1 MELFCITIAWI
12 FGIIWGLYFKI
23 SIAFFVVPVIFIGIY
38 LSRKKK
44 IKKYFIWFLISL
56 VISNLQITLLEKSF
70 SEKYKNIDENLEIV
84 GTVISNPI
92 DKEYKNQYTLKV
104 EKIDENKKYQ
114 NTNLQLNVKK
124 EKENLSYGDKIIVKG
139 NFEEA
144 STARNEGGFN
154 YKQYLKTK
162 KIYGIVTVDKK
173 DVKVVNKNNANIIEL
188 LANKVRNSM
197 KGKIEQNLSDATS
210 GLLSGMLI
218 GDKSNLPKE
227 IQEDFRNSSLSH
239 ILAIS
244 GMHVSYVMLGIT
256 FLISKMKFSKKI
268 SKIITIVILLFFIIL
283 TGKTASVE
291 RACFMSVYAILASLL
306 HKRANVLASISISIL
321 IILIINPYSILDIG
335 LQLSYGGTL
344 GIVLIYPILKKCK
357 KSKKE
362 KAKENKFQKLIQKIK
377 EKILDIIRITVSA
390 NLVIFPIILY
400 QYNTMSFTFI
410 ISNLLISS
418 IIGIIIILGFMS
430 VFASYIF
437 MPLAKVMFFLTQIL
451 LNILA
456 QTAHLCAKLPFSKVY
471 FPTPKIYVILI
482 YYLFLIYIILA
493 KRNIISVKKISKKIF
508 IIFIIIVIILNLI
521 VKVIP
526 KEFTISFID
535 VGQGDSML
543 ISTPKGKRILV
554 DGGGTRDSENFD
566 VGRQT
571 LIPYLLNKGITKL
584 DYIVISHFDSDH
596 VGGIL
601 SVLEELK
608 AEKVIICKQEENEN
622 YKKFKEIVKDKKI
635 KVYVVKKGDNFKIE
649 EDIYLSILW
658 PKEEMIKE
666 NAINNNSIVAKLSY
680 KAFSILLTGDI
691 EKIAEEEILKEYKNT
706 NILKANILKVAHHGS
721 KSSSTIEF
729 LEKVSPQIALIG
741 VGAKNTFGHPN
752 QGVLNRLQNL
762 NTKIYRTDQ
771 NGEITIKVTQWGR
784 FFLQLFLGT
793 EQKKVN
799 TH

>member
-23 SIAFFVVPVIFIGIY
+23 SIAFFVVPVIFIGI

-70 SEKYKNIDENLEIV
+70 SEKYKNIGENLEIV

-173 DVKVVNKNNANIIEL
+173 DVKVVNKNNTNIIEL

-197 KGKIEQNLSDATS
+197 KGKIEQNLTDATS

-256 FLISKMKFSKKI
+256 VLISKMKFSKKI
-268 SKIITIVILLFFIIL
+268 SKMITIVILLFFIIL

-344 GIVLIYPILKKCK
+344 GIVLIYSILKKCK

-418 IIGIIIILGFMS
+418 IIGIIIILGFIS
-430 VFASYIF
+430 VFTSYVF
-437 MPLAKVMFFLTQIL
+437 MPLAKIMFFLTQIL

-456 QTAHLCAKLPFSKVY
+456 QTAHLCAKIPFSKVY
-471 FPTPKIYVILI
+471 FPTPKIYVIII

-543 ISTPKGKRILV
+543 ISTPRGKRILV

-596 VGGIL
+596 ATGVAQILGKIDVSSIILTRQLEENDIYRHIL
-601 SVLEELK
+601 SI
-608 AEKVIICKQEENEN
+608 A
-622 YKKFKEIVKDKKI
+622 KEKKI
-635 KVYVVKKGDNFKIE
+635 KLIYVKEGDVLKIGG
-649 EDIYLSILW
+649 IKISIIHPENKL
-658 PKEEMIKE
+658 MI
-666 NAINNNSIVAKLSY
+666 NNPMNNNSIVCKVEYNS
-680 KAFSILLTGDI
+680 FSMLLTGDI
-691 EKIAEEEILKEYKNT
+691 EMEAEELILRKNI
-706 NILKANILKVAHHGS
+706 NLKADVLKVAHHGS
-721 KSSSTIEF
+721 KTSTTGEF
-729 LEKVSPQIALIG
+729 LKAINPKVALIG
-741 VGAKNTFGHPN
+741 VGKNNNFGHPSN
-752 QGVLNRLQNL
+752 EVIQRLKENG
-762 NTKIYRTDQ
+762 TRIYRTDE
-771 NGEITIKVTQWGR
+771 NGEISITVNKKGRIIKIQRCIT
-784 FFLQLFLGT
+784 
-793 EQKKVN
+793 
-799 TH
+799 

>member
-173 DVKVVNKNNANIIEL
+173 DVKVVNKNNTNIIEL

-197 KGKIEQNLSDATS
+197 KGKIEQNLSAATS

-418 IIGIIIILGFMS
+418 IIGIIIILGLIS

-437 MPLAKVMFFLTQIL
+437 MPLAKIMFFLTQIL

-508 IIFIIIVIILNLI
+508 IIFIIIVIISNLI

-596 VGGIL
+596 ATGVAQILGKIDVSSIILTRQLEENDIYRHIL
-601 SVLEELK
+601 SI
-608 AEKVIICKQEENEN
+608 A
-622 YKKFKEIVKDKKI
+622 KEKKI
-635 KVYVVKKGDNFKIE
+635 KLIYVKEGDVLKIGG
-649 EDIYLSILW
+649 IKISIIHPENKL
-658 PKEEMIKE
+658 MI
-666 NAINNNSIVAKLSY
+666 NNPMNNNSIVCKVEYNS
-680 KAFSILLTGDI
+680 FSMLLTGDI
-691 EKIAEEEILKEYKNT
+691 EMEAEELILRKNI
-706 NILKANILKVAHHGS
+706 NLKADVLKVAHHGS
-721 KSSSTIEF
+721 KTSTTGEF
-729 LEKVSPQIALIG
+729 LKAINPKVALIG
-741 VGAKNTFGHPN
+741 VGKNNNFGHPSN
-752 QGVLNRLQNL
+752 EVIQRLKENG
-762 NTKIYRTDQ
+762 TRIYRTDE
-771 NGEITIKVTQWGR
+771 NGEISITVNKKGRIIKIQRCIT
-784 FFLQLFLGT
+784 
-793 EQKKVN
+793 
-799 TH
+799 

>member
-38 LSRKKK
+38 LNRKKK

-70 SEKYKNIDENLEIV
+70 SEKYKNIGENLEIV

-92 DKEYKNQYTLKV
+92 DKKYKNQYTLKV

-173 DVKVVNKNNANIIEL
+173 DVKVVNKNNTNIIEL

-197 KGKIEQNLSDATS
+197 KGKIEQNITDATS

-256 FLISKMKFSKKI
+256 FLISKMKFSKKM
-268 SKIITIVILLFFIIL
+268 SKMITIVILLFFIIL

-306 HKRANVLASISISIL
+306 HKMANVLASISISIL

-377 EKILDIIRITVSA
+377 EKILDIIRLTVSA

-508 IIFIIIVIILNLI
+508 IIFIIIVIISNLI

-596 VGGIL
+596 ATGVAQILGKIDVSSIILTRQLEENDIYRHIL
-601 SVLEELK
+601 SI
-608 AEKVIICKQEENEN
+608 A
-622 YKKFKEIVKDKKI
+622 KEKKI
-635 KVYVVKKGDNFKIE
+635 KLIYVKEGDVLKIGG
-649 EDIYLSILW
+649 IKISIIHPENKL
-658 PKEEMIKE
+658 MI
-666 NAINNNSIVAKLSY
+666 NNPMNNNSIVCKVEYNS
-680 KAFSILLTGDI
+680 FSMLLTGDI
-691 EKIAEEEILKEYKNT
+691 EMEAEELILRKNI
-706 NILKANILKVAHHGS
+706 NLKADVLKVAHHGS
-721 KSSSTIEF
+721 KTSTTGEF
-729 LEKVSPQIALIG
+729 LKAINPKVALIG
-741 VGAKNTFGHPN
+741 VGKNNNFGHPSN
-752 QGVLNRLQNL
+752 EVIQRLKENG
-762 NTKIYRTDQ
+762 TRIYRTDE
-771 NGEITIKVTQWGR
+771 NGEISITVNKKGRIIKIQRCIT
-784 FFLQLFLGT
+784 
-793 EQKKVN
+793 
-799 TH
+799 

>member
-70 SEKYKNIDENLEIV
+70 SEKYKNIGENLEIV

-173 DVKVVNKNNANIIEL
+173 DVKVVNKNNTNIIEL

-197 KGKIEQNLSDATS
+197 KGKIEQNITDATS

-256 FLISKMKFSKKI
+256 FLISKMKFSKKM
-268 SKIITIVILLFFIIL
+268 SKMITIVILLFFIIL

-377 EKILDIIRITVSA
+377 EKILDIIRLTVSA

-508 IIFIIIVIILNLI
+508 IIFIIIVIISNLI

-596 VGGIL
+596 ATGVAQILGKIDVSSIILTRQLEENDIYRHIL
-601 SVLEELK
+601 SI
-608 AEKVIICKQEENEN
+608 A
-622 YKKFKEIVKDKKI
+622 KEKKI
-635 KVYVVKKGDNFKIE
+635 KLIYVKEGDVLKIGG
-649 EDIYLSILW
+649 IKISIIHPENKL
-658 PKEEMIKE
+658 MI
-666 NAINNNSIVAKLSY
+666 NNPMNNNSIVCKVEYNS
-680 KAFSILLTGDI
+680 FSMLLTGDI
-691 EKIAEEEILKEYKNT
+691 EMEAEELILRKNI
-706 NILKANILKVAHHGS
+706 NLKADVLKVAHHGS
-721 KSSSTIEF
+721 KTSTTGEF
-729 LEKVSPQIALIG
+729 LKAINPKVALIG
-741 VGAKNTFGHPN
+741 VGKNNNFGHPSN
-752 QGVLNRLQNL
+752 EVIQRLKENG
-762 NTKIYRTDQ
+762 TRIYRTDE
-771 NGEITIKVTQWGR
+771 NGEISITVNKKGRIIKIQRCIT
-784 FFLQLFLGT
+784 
-793 EQKKVN
+793 
-799 TH
+799 

>member
-70 SEKYKNIDENLEIV
+70 SEKYKNIGENLEIV

-104 EKIDENKKYQ
+104 EKINENKKYQ

-144 STARNEGGFN
+144 STARNEGGFD

-173 DVKVVNKNNANIIEL
+173 DVKVVNKNNANVIEL

-197 KGKIEQNLSDATS
+197 KEKIEQNLTDATS

-244 GMHVSYVMLGIT
+244 GMHVAYVMLGIT
-256 FLISKMKFSKKI
+256 FLISKMKFSKKV

-306 HKRANVLASISISIL
+306 HKRANVLASLSISIL

-344 GIVLIYPILKKCK
+344 GIVLIYPILKKGK

-362 KAKENKFQKLIQKIK
+362 RAKENKFQKLIQKIK

-400 QYNTMSFTFI
+400 QYNTMSFTFV

-437 MPLAKVMFFLTQIL
+437 MPLAKIMFFLTQIL

-526 KEFTISFID
+526 KAFTISFID

-596 VGGIL
+596 ATGVAQILGKIDVSSIILTRQLEENDIYRHIL
-601 SVLEELK
+601 SI
-608 AEKVIICKQEENEN
+608 A
-622 YKKFKEIVKDKKI
+622 KEKKI
-635 KVYVVKKGDNFKIE
+635 KLIYVKEGDVLKIGG
-649 EDIYLSILW
+649 IKISIIHPENKL
-658 PKEEMIKE
+658 MI
-666 NAINNNSIVAKLSY
+666 NNPMNNNSIVCKVEYNS
-680 KAFSILLTGDI
+680 FSMLLTGDI
-691 EKIAEEEILKEYKNT
+691 EMEAEELILRKNI
-706 NILKANILKVAHHGS
+706 NLKADVLKVAHHGS
-721 KSSSTIEF
+721 KTSTTGEF
-729 LEKVSPQIALIG
+729 LKAINPKVALIG
-741 VGAKNTFGHPN
+741 VGKNNNFGHPSN
-752 QGVLNRLQNL
+752 EVIQRLKENG
-762 NTKIYRTDQ
+762 TRIYRTDE
-771 NGEITIKVTQWGR
+771 NGEISITVNKKGRIIKIQRCIT
-784 FFLQLFLGT
+784 
-793 EQKKVN
+793 
-799 TH
+799 

>member
-70 SEKYKNIDENLEIV
+70 SEKYKNIGENLEIV

-173 DVKVVNKNNANIIEL
+173 DVKVVNKNNTNIIEL

-197 KGKIEQNLSDATS
+197 KGKIEQNITDATS

-256 FLISKMKFSKKI
+256 FLISKMKFSKKM
-268 SKIITIVILLFFIIL
+268 SKMITIVILLFFIIL

-306 HKRANVLASISISIL
+306 HKMANVLASISISIL

-377 EKILDIIRITVSA
+377 EKILDIIRLTVSA

-508 IIFIIIVIILNLI
+508 IIFIIIVIISNLI

-596 VGGIL
+596 ATGVAQILGKIDVSSIILTRQLEENDIYRHIL
-601 SVLEELK
+601 SI
-608 AEKVIICKQEENEN
+608 A
-622 YKKFKEIVKDKKI
+622 KEKKI
-635 KVYVVKKGDNFKIE
+635 KLIYVKEGDVLKIGG
-649 EDIYLSILW
+649 IKISIIHPENKL
-658 PKEEMIKE
+658 MI
-666 NAINNNSIVAKLSY
+666 NNPMNNNSIVCKVEYNS
-680 KAFSILLTGDI
+680 FSMLLTGDI
-691 EKIAEEEILKEYKNT
+691 EMEAEELILRKNI
-706 NILKANILKVAHHGS
+706 NLKADVLKVAHHGS
-721 KSSSTIEF
+721 KTSTTGEF
-729 LEKVSPQIALIG
+729 LKAINPKVALIG
-741 VGAKNTFGHPN
+741 VGKNNNFGHPSN
-752 QGVLNRLQNL
+752 EVIQRLKENG
-762 NTKIYRTDQ
+762 TRIYRTDE
-771 NGEITIKVTQWGR
+771 NGEISITVNKKGRIIKIQRCIT
-784 FFLQLFLGT
+784 
-793 EQKKVN
+793 
-799 TH
+799 

>member
-70 SEKYKNIDENLEIV
+70 SEKYKNIGENLGIV

-244 GMHVSYVMLGIT
+244 GMHVAYVMLGIT
-256 FLISKMKFSKKI
+256 FLISKMKFSKKM
-268 SKIITIVILLFFIIL
+268 SKMITIVILLFFIIL

-400 QYNTMSFTFI
+400 QYNTMSFTFV

-543 ISTPKGKRILV
+543 ISTPKEKRILV

-596 VGGIL
+596 ATGVAQILGKIDVSSIILTRQLEENDIYRHIL
-601 SVLEELK
+601 SI
-608 AEKVIICKQEENEN
+608 A
-622 YKKFKEIVKDKKI
+622 KEKKI
-635 KVYVVKKGDNFKIE
+635 KLIYVKEGDVLKIGG
-649 EDIYLSILW
+649 IKISIIHPENKL
-658 PKEEMIKE
+658 MI
-666 NAINNNSIVAKLSY
+666 NNPMNNNSIVCKVEYNS
-680 KAFSILLTGDI
+680 FSMLLTGDI
-691 EKIAEEEILKEYKNT
+691 EMEAEELILRKNI
-706 NILKANILKVAHHGS
+706 NLKADVLKVAHHGS
-721 KSSSTIEF
+721 KTSTTGEF
-729 LEKVSPQIALIG
+729 LKAINPKVALIG
-741 VGAKNTFGHPN
+741 VGKNNNFGHPSN
-752 QGVLNRLQNL
+752 EVIQRLKENG
-762 NTKIYRTDQ
+762 TRIYRTDE
-771 NGEITIKVTQWGR
+771 NGEISITVNKKGRIIKIQRCIT
-784 FFLQLFLGT
+784 
-793 EQKKVN
+793 
-799 TH
+799 